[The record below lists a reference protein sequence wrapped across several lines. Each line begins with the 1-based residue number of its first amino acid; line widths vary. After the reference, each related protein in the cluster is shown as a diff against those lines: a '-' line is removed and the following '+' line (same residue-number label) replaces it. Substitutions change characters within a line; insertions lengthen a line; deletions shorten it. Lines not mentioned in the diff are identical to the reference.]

1 MKLYYDDAD
10 YDAQLQRTFAAAY
23 AGAADLGEA
32 LVAAAA
38 AKAGDPDGW
47 YTAWSAAAGRAEALA
62 KAAAGH
68 RESTTGAWLR
78 AMEYWRQAFFYLRGN
93 LDDERLHTGWRG
105 HRAAFRSALALM
117 PYASTVA
124 EIPLGPARMG
134 GYLIRQPA
142 PTAARPTIILLPG
155 YDSTAESAFSETAWM
170 ALARGMNV
178 FAFEGTGQGGMLYDQ
193 RVPMRPDFE
202 AALTPA
208 LDWLLA
214 QEGIDPGKV
223 VLIGRSLAGYLAP
236 RGAAHEHRLA
246 ALVCDP
252 GQVEFVSRV
261 KKMLVPKFLPASW
274 GEGAW
279 ERIMAADPT
288 VDDLLEQV
296 LHVPAMKAMLAPRM
310 ATMGAAT
317 VGDFLRMQ
325 AGYTLEGH
333 AGSIRC
339 PTLVVDCEGDFA
351 SQSDMLYGALT
362 CPKTMAKLSAEGGAG
377 GHCGGMGQ
385 QVWAGAVFP
394 WIADTLAW
402 RR

>member
-1 MKLYYDDAD
+1 
-10 YDAQLQRTFAAAY
+10 
-23 AGAADLGEA
+23 
-32 LVAAAA
+32 
-38 AKAGDPDGW
+38 
-47 YTAWSAAAGRAEALA
+47 
-62 KAAAGH
+62 
-68 RESTTGAWLR
+68 
-78 AMEYWRQAFFYLRGN
+78 
-93 LDDERLHTGWRG
+93 
-105 HRAAFRSALALM
+105 
-117 PYASTVA
+117 
-124 EIPLGPARMG
+124 MG
-134 GYLIRQPA
+134 GYLIRQPG
-142 PTAARPTIILLPG
+142 PSAARPTLILLPG

-178 FAFEGTGQGGMLYDQ
+178 FAFEGPGQGGMLYEQ

-202 AALTPA
+202 AVLTPA

-214 QEGIDPGKV
+214 QESVDPGKV
-223 VLIGRSLAGYLAP
+223 VLVGRSLAGYLAP

-274 GEGAW
+274 GEDAW
-279 ERIMAADPT
+279 ERIVAADPM
-288 VDDLLEQV
+288 VDDLLEEV
-296 LHVPAMKAMLAPRM
+296 LHVPAMKAFLAPRM
-310 ATMGAAT
+310 TTMGAKT

-333 AGSIRC
+333 AGLIRC
-339 PTLVVDCEGDFA
+339 PTLVVDCAGDFA
-351 SQSDMLYGALT
+351 SQSDMLYASLT
-362 CPKTMAKLSAEGGAG
+362 GPKTMRKLSAESGAG
-377 GHCGGMGQ
+377 GHCGGLGQ